1 MLGVNYTMEIEMN
14 NKTTEQTFDSSEAE
28 DVIKA
33 RITISCPS
41 GDYKK
46 KFRNQFTRKDIEMTI
61 VVLKVFDFMTCSKC
75 GELLNLN
82 LEFEI

>member
-1 MLGVNYTMEIEMN
+1 MN
-14 NKTTEQTFDSSEAE
+14 NNSTESSFKDSER
-28 DVIKA
+28 DDLIKVRA
-33 RITISCPS
+33 FISCPS

-46 KFRNQFTRKDIEMTI
+46 KFKNQFPRKDLELM
-61 VVLKVFDFMTCSKC
+61 VVAFKIFDFMTCSKC

>member
-1 MLGVNYTMEIEMN
+1 MN
-14 NKTTEQTFDSSEAE
+14 NNATENSFSDSERE
-28 DVIKA
+28 DVIKVRA
-33 RITISCPS
+33 IISCPS

-46 KFRNQFTRKDIEMTI
+46 KFRNEFPRKDLELM
-61 VVLKVFDFMTCSKC
+61 VVAFKIFDFMTCSKC

>member
-1 MLGVNYTMEIEMN
+1 MEIDMN
-14 NKTTEQTFDSSEAE
+14 KNATEYAFESSETQ
-28 DVIKA
+28 DIINVRVI
-33 RITISCPS
+33 ISCPS

-46 KFRNQFTRKDIEMTI
+46 TFKNRFPRKDLELM
-61 VVLKVFDFMTCSKC
+61 VVAFKIFDFMTCSKC

>member
-1 MLGVNYTMEIEMN
+1 MEIDMN
-14 NKTTEQTFDSSEAE
+14 KNATEYAFESSETQ
-28 DVIKA
+28 DIINVRVI
-33 RITISCPS
+33 ISCPS

-46 KFRNQFTRKDIEMTI
+46 KFKNRFPRKDLELM
-61 VVLKVFDFMTCSKC
+61 VVAFKIFDFMTCSKC

>member
-1 MLGVNYTMEIEMN
+1 MEIDLN
-14 NKTTEQTFDSSEAE
+14 NSATEQTFDNSESKE
-28 DVIKA
+28 IIKVRA
-33 RITISCPS
+33 IISCPS

-46 KFRNQFTRKDIEMTI
+46 KFKNKFPRKDIELTI
-61 VVLKVFDFMTCSKC
+61 VILKVFDFMTCSKC